1 MTWRLEIGGSRLLRA
16 GQRRSADQLGAVI
29 TGQLAWCGAD
39 AWIWVE
45 RGRRCVRCERR
56 HTGRA
61 GSSARSVECA
71 ARLPSAYIGQR
82 TGDRSER
89 ERAQGRP
96 SRSGA
101 RSSRARRVTRANW
114 FKTRRN
120 QKAGRRSSRAR
131 RAAATRSTCSVG
143 RAVER
148 GIREHS
154 AAQQYAQAQCLE
166 KGSQRG
172 VRSAGR
178 VVVGRDER
186 DGAGSRA
193 RGGGGRSASAERSGG
208 ERGATCTRM
217 DTSDHNAVNKG
228 GCTAQRSSECS
239 EQAQCL
245 A

>member
-29 TGQLAWCGAD
+29 TEQLAWCGAD

-45 RGRRCVRCERR
+45 RGRRCVRCGRR

-131 RAAATRSTCSVG
+131 RAAATRSTCGVG

-154 AAQQYAQAQCLE
+154 AAQHSAQAQCLE
-166 KGSQRG
+166 KGSQRREAEADAAR
-172 VRSAGR
+172 VRSGAAESGALHVQEWTRATTTRSTRAG
-178 VVVGRDER
+178 
-186 DGAGSRA
+186 
-193 RGGGGRSASAERSGG
+193 
-208 ERGATCTRM
+208 
-217 DTSDHNAVNKG
+217 
-228 GCTAQRSSECS
+228 AQRSAAVSAAS
-239 EQAQCL
+239 KRSA
-245 A
+245 